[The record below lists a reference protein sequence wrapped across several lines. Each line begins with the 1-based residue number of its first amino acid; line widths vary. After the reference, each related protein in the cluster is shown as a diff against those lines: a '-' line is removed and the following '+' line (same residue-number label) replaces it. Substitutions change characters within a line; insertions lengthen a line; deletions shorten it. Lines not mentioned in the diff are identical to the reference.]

1 MTKSASTSVSIE
13 PRDHIALIWIDNP
26 PVNVLSHH
34 VRQGIF
40 DAVAQIEADDNFTAA
55 ILLCRGR
62 TFIAGADIKE
72 FDQPAE
78 PPLVTQIADAMEAS
92 KKLWVAAIHGTSL
105 GGGLE
110 TALGCHYRIVDKNA
124 RLGFPEVNLG
134 VIPGAGGTVRLP
146 RLIGYE
152 MAVDMVTSGTPINAQ
167 AALQSGLADALS
179 ENDLLD
185 DALAFTQ
192 NALTQS
198 LPTPCGHRPNPPLPP
213 ADFWETK
220 QKSLARRRSDAPLV
234 ALDIMQ
240 KSHGFDFAEAMKLE
254 RKSFVTLRESDQSA
268 ALRYVF
274 FAERSTL
281 RPIKD
286 EALQDITQTGIVGG
300 GLMGCG
306 IATAILQSGL
316 ACVLIEQDSTAA
328 DKAKEKILGLLEQ
341 SLKRKKISA
350 AVHAQ
355 AVKNLR
361 TDTQISAL
369 TQCDL
374 VIEAIYE
381 DFDAKKELINTLD
394 STLPAQTIIAS
405 NTSYLD
411 MNALADGLA
420 EPQRFMGLHF
430 FSPAQ
435 IMKLVEIINTDQTQT
450 AHLHRAFNFCLKLRK
465 MPIRAGIC
473 EGFIGNRLLKI
484 YRQQAE
490 ALLLK
495 GYTPDL
501 IDEALRQF
509 GMPLG
514 VFEVQDMTGLDIAW
528 AGRKEA
534 RAEGREISAPI
545 ADALCE
551 QGHFGKKTASGWY
564 DYADDGTRRPSQ
576 KVRDLITAQ
585 SGADAQTAAP
595 DEAVLRTDIFAPMH
609 AEAEKILAENIAER
623 AEDIDIVMIHGY
635 GFPRWRGGLMYYCQ
649 KT

>member
-1 MTKSASTSVSIE
+1 MTKSVIKSVSIE
-13 PRDHIALIWIDNP
+13 PRDTTALIWIDNP

-40 DAVAQIEADDNFTAA
+40 DAVGQVEADKNFTAA

-72 FDQPAE
+72 FNQPAE

-110 TALGCHYRIVDKNA
+110 TALGCHYRIIDKNA

-167 AALQSGLADALS
+167 TALQSGLADALS
-179 ENDLLD
+179 ENDLLE
-185 DALAFTQ
+185 DALTFTK

-198 LPTPCGHRPNPPLPP
+198 PPTPCGHRPNPPLPAP
-213 ADFWETK
+213 DFWTAK
-220 QKSLARRRSDAPLV
+220 HKSLSRTRNDAPLV

-240 KSHGFDFAEAMKLE
+240 KSHGLDFAEAMKLE

-286 EALQDITQTGIVGG
+286 KALQDITQIGIIGG

-306 IATAILQSGL
+306 IATAVLQAGM
-316 ACVLIEQDSTAA
+316 ACTLIEQNSAA
-328 DKAKEKILGLLEQ
+328 GDQAKEKILNLLEQ

-350 AVHAQ
+350 AAHAQ
-355 AVKNLR
+355 AVENLR
-361 TDTQISAL
+361 TDTEISAL
-369 TQCDL
+369 EKCDL

-381 DFDAKKELINTLD
+381 DFAAKKELINVLD
-394 STLPAQTIIAS
+394 AALPAPTIIAS

-411 MNALADGLA
+411 MNALADGLKHQ
-420 EPQRFMGLHF
+420 QRFMGLHF

-435 IMKLVEIINTDQTQT
+435 IMKLVEIIKTDQTETT
-450 AHLHRAFNFCLKLRK
+450 ALHRAFNFCLKLGK
-465 MPIRAGIC
+465 MPIHAGIC

-490 ALLLK
+490 TLLLK
-495 GYTPDL
+495 GYTPEL
-501 IDEALRQF
+501 VDEALRDF

-528 AGRKEA
+528 AGRKKA
-534 RAEGREISAPI
+534 RAEGRPMAAPI
-545 ADALCE
+545 ADTLCE
-551 QGHFGKKTASGWY
+551 QGHFGKKTGSGWY

-585 SGADAQTAAP
+585 SGQETQTAAP
-595 DEAVLRTDIFAPMH
+595 DETILRTDIFTPMH
-609 AEAEKILAENIAER
+609 AEAEKILAEGIAAR

-635 GFPRWRGGLMYYCQ
+635 GFPRWRGGLMHYCQ
-649 KT
+649 PR